1 MAVRFSLERF
11 LDVPA
16 LDGAVSEV
24 FTKETLCAVAHAV
37 TSVANNWDSL
47 KFGA

>member
-1 MAVRFSLERF
+1 MAIHFSFERF

-16 LDGAVSEV
+16 LDGAVPEI